1 MTDRYKTLIIALTM
15 GAVFLVAGNRSWSS
29 DTVTVQAAGSQNL
42 AFIDEA
48 GEQAFENFSK
58 VATLHG
64 TLFQG
69 IDKAKVF
76 SKREHKVW
84 DVESNLYLAGEGLHV
99 FTVHVDEIPPGEH
112 NVKHRGPSE
121 SIKYVIS
128 GRGYM
133 LFQALGEQE
142 QRLEFE
148 AGDLITIPGYAWHYS
163 FKTDPDH
170 PLRFLAVTAKAL
182 TVNLGIRRP
191 PDPENDQYAIEA
203 RERLMTQ

>member
-1 MTDRYKTLIIALTM
+1 MIDRYKTLIFSLTM
-15 GAVFLVAGNRSWSS
+15 GAVFLVAANRPWSTR
-29 DTVTVQAAGSQNL
+29 TVTVQAAGSQNL

-58 VATLHG
+58 IAALHG
-64 TLFQG
+64 TLFKG

-121 SIKYVIS
+121 SIKYVMS
-128 GRGYM
+128 GKGYM
-133 LFQALGEQE
+133 LFQPLGQQE
-142 QRLEFE
+142 QRIEFE
-148 AGDLITIPGYAWHYS
+148 EGDLITIPSYAWHYS
-163 FKTDPDH
+163 FNTDPNR

-182 TVNLGIRRP
+182 TQNLGIRRP
-191 PDPENDQYAIEA
+191 PDPENDKYAIEA
-203 RERLMTQ
+203 RERLMKK

>member
-48 GEQAFENFSK
+48 GGSVRNFSK

-121 SIKYVIS
+121 NLSVCHFWQRVMVS
-128 GRGYM
+128 M
-133 LFQALGEQE
+133 GERAE
-142 QRLEFE
+142 LEFE
-148 AGDLITIPGYAWHYS
+148 GSDYNTRLRSTQLQDGSRIP
-163 FKTDPDH
+163 
-170 PLRFLAVTAKAL
+170 
-182 TVNLGIRRP
+182 
-191 PDPENDQYAIEA
+191 
-203 RERLMTQ
+203 